1 METPRFSDYKDANFV
16 LLTRQAISLAD
27 KEIESI
33 ANNPDTPTFANTVEA
48 LEASGAELDKVLGIF
63 YPLLSADAD
72 DAMLEAAVEVGR
84 LTSEHGVRTAQNT
97 ALFQRLRIVYDNAL
111 SLNLDDEQ
119 RMLLEKTYMG
129 FKRSG
134 AELQGAD
141 KLRFA
146 EIDRRLNELTTLFSR
161 NVKKELA
168 TYRVPFSAHQAL
180 GLPQWLIDQ
189 TAERAKREGSDAD
202 HLLSLDQSEYT
213 SFMSDCSDPEL
224 RQRVWLM
231 YNGRNRKGQYD
242 NTPLIDEIV
251 SLRLEKARLLGYNTF
266 ADYRLARSMA
276 KTPQAVMDMLNS
288 MRQAY
293 AEPLRNELRQLREFA
308 GEDITPS
315 NYAFHA
321 KRLRKKLHDYDP
333 EELRKYLPLNQC
345 VNGVFS
351 LAKTLYGINIEPL
364 PHAETYHP
372 DVRAYNVTDTDG
384 SHLGLLYADFFS
396 RPGRKSP
403 GAWMT
408 EFREANAS
416 QRPWVNIVMNFNPP
430 LHADDAHI
438 TPDNLRTL
446 LHEFGHALHSLLTRA
461 RYSSIAGTNVFR
473 DFVELPSQFN
483 ENYLSQ
489 PRFLSSFSDIPPQEI
504 ERMKASEQ
512 FGAAYAAT
520 RQLTFGFLDMAWH
533 MLQDTPDQP
542 VEQFEAKALSHV
554 AVFPHTPSTA
564 ISPTFSHIFSGGYA
578 SGYYSYKWAEML
590 DADAFAI
597 FEAEDPFSRSTG
609 QRFRRTILEKG
620 GTVSPDRLF
629 RDFAGR
635 NPDPSAL
642 LRRDG
647 II

>member
-1 METPRFSDYKDANFV
+1 METPRFSEYKDADFV

-33 ANNPDTPTFANTVEA
+33 AHNPDTPTFANTVEA

-97 ALFQRLRIVYDNAL
+97 ALFQRLRIVYDNAP

-146 EIDRRLNELTTLFSR
+146 EIDSRLNELTTLFSR

-168 TYRVPFSAHQAL
+168 TYRVPFSAQQAL

-202 HLLSLDQSEYT
+202 HLLSLEQSEYT

-308 GEDITPS
+308 GEEITPS

-364 PHAETYHP
+364 PQAETYHP

-430 LHADDAHI
+430 LHEDDAHI

-483 ENYLSQ
+483 ENYLTQ
-489 PRFLSSFSDIPPQEI
+489 PRFLSSFSNIPPQEI

-533 MLQDTPDQP
+533 MLQDTPVEP
-542 VEQFEAKALSHV
+542 VEQFEDKALFHV

-620 GTVSPDRLF
+620 GTVYPDRLF

-635 NPDPSAL
+635 TPDPSAL